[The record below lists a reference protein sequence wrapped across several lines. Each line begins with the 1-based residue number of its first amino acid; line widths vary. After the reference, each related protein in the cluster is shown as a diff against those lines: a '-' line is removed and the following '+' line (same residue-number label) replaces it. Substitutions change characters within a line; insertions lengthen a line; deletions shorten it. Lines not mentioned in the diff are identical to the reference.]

1 MVDYQ
6 MLKESLE
13 MFQLDGD
20 SWKAVADEFK
30 REIDLAEAGGSSSL
44 KILPAFLSPPSGNE
58 KGNYTAIDFGGSNL
72 RVMQVQ
78 LLGLG
83 LYRIAKQISRPLQD
97 PQVRYDFTGPHISGS
112 EIFGWIADMVGEVL
126 MGSSTDGLGFTF
138 SFPMQQLSID
148 SARLLSW
155 TKELK
160 PSGTVGQD
168 PSLMLGDA
176 LKSKG
181 IKLKPSAIINDTVAV
196 FLTGSYCDASVCAG
210 SICGT
215 GFNTCILEYK
225 QWEHPMIV
233 NTEAGNYS
241 RLPLNI
247 YDKVLDAESENPGQQ
262 IVEKMVSG
270 KYLGELLRIALKDLG
285 ERGAWGDYDSS
296 LPIWNQPFALKTEV
310 MDWLQKNDPQAG
322 LLTAGWMAEMGIPVR
337 GENQQ
342 LFSILGKAIVQRA
355 IMLISASYCSV
366 LQRTPLRYGPRQLIA
381 VDGALFKHWPGFL
394 SEIEKILKREL
405 PDRSVSLRYTQDGSS
420 VGAAIAAALAG

>member
-1 MVDYQ
+1 M
-6 MLKESLE
+6 
-13 MFQLDGD
+13 
-20 SWKAVADEFK
+20 
-30 REIDLAEAGGSSSL
+30 
-44 KILPAFLSPPSGNE
+44 
-58 KGNYTAIDFGGSNL
+58 
-72 RVMQVQ
+72 MQVQ

-97 PQVRYDFTGPHISGS
+97 PQGRYDFTGPHISGS

-262 IVEKMVSG
+262 IMEKMVSG